1 MSLMKKINQCTLQ
14 LQIGDVTDM
23 EVEAFV
29 YYAQSDLKLG
39 AGFGNAI
46 SMRGGPS
53 IQQALDEIGH
63 LETGEAVVTEAGNMK
78 AQYIIHAVGPKFT
91 EQETET
97 KLKMTI
103 VNALKEAEK
112 KGIKQVAFP
121 PMGTGFYCIPLPV
134 CANIMIDTIKDY
146 LTNNAGI
153 NEIIIS
159 PLDNRENAPFQAKL
173 EELNQA

>member
-1 MSLMKKINQCTLQ
+1 MSLTKKINQSTLQ
-14 LQIGDVTDM
+14 LQTCDITDM

-53 IQQALDEIGH
+53 IQQALEEIGR
-63 LETGEAVVTEAGNMK
+63 LETGEAVITEAGNMK
-78 AQYIIHAVGPKFT
+78 ATYIIHAVGPKFM
-91 EQETET
+91 EEETEA
-97 KLKMTI
+97 KLKKTI
-103 VNALKEAEK
+103 INALKEAEK

-134 CANIMIDTIKDY
+134 CAEVMIDTIKDY
-146 LTNNAGI
+146 LTNNTSI
-153 NEIIIS
+153 DEVIIC
-159 PLDNRENAPFQAKL
+159 PLDKRETLPFQSKL